1 MGSAVR
7 FPSGSGL
14 RGEHRKGGTPASH
27 VSQRATRRSDW
38 EEVNPAW
45 FLKLGLLKYN
55 LHSVK
60 CTRLGVYS
68 DKCVQ
73 LCFYHHDQD
82 LAHFRHPRSPLSTIY
97 GQSLPCP
104 WQPRLCFPSLRFCLV
119 QSVTQIKPIVC
130 SLLRLVSLIYHEAT
144 GREAGE
150 PGTQRAKWTV
160 AASGL
165 RGARGPRR
173 TGAAVCHS
181 GNTRI
186 YGRCDGSHRNT
197 FSS

>member
-82 LAHFRHPRSPLSTIY
+82 PAHFRHPPKPPLGNLWSVPPLPLATTPLFSIPTV
-97 GQSLPCP
+97 LPCAERHTNQTHRVQP
-104 WQPRLCFPSLRFCLV
+104 LASGFSHLPRSNWQGGRRARDTESEVGR
-119 QSVTQIKPIVC
+119 
-130 SLLRLVSLIYHEAT
+130 
-144 GREAGE
+144 GRE
-150 PGTQRAKWTV
+150 RAP
-160 AASGL
+160 
-165 RGARGPRR
+165 RGAGPTPHRGCCLPQRQHPDLR
-173 TGAAVCHS
+173 QV
-181 GNTRI
+181 
-186 YGRCDGSHRNT
+186 
-197 FSS
+197 